1 VKRVFECAL
10 SLPFGAA
17 LYGEVTNA
25 DTAGPVAVTAS
36 AGSDSVAQGVG
47 RLPDIG
53 AVPCLG
59 IVAAL
64 HGDGE
69 MLRLLA

>member
-1 VKRVFECAL
+1 MKRVFECAL
-10 SLPFGAA
+10 SLSFGAA
-17 LYGEVTNA
+17 LYGEETNA
-25 DTAGPVAVTAS
+25 DIAGPVKVTTS

-53 AVPCLG
+53 AVPDLD

-64 HGDGE
+64 HGDCE
-69 MLRLLA
+69 MLRPFA